1 MVADIYDGMLGLSNL
16 MGFKVDKLPIHYLR
30 LMLGPYPEAKTTG
43 PNHGKV
49 WRKASF
55 MEEEAYPWDESLFW
69 LK

>member
-1 MVADIYDGMLGLSNL
+1 MNLAKCAHMVADIYDGMLGLSNL

-49 WRKASF
+49 
-55 MEEEAYPWDESLFW
+55 
-69 LK
+69 